1 MRKTGVNHVGIRFRG
16 ELCQIRVWAPMAKNV
31 SCRLAENSVEIP
43 LKLEQYGY
51 WYAES
56 NLIAAGDLYKIS
68 VDGKEFPDPASRSQ
82 PEGVHGPSQVVDLEF
97 PWTDQ
102 NYQPPAQ
109 SDFIIYELHVGAF
122 TSSHDFDGVIEKIPY
137 LKDLGITAIEIMPVA
152 QFPGERNWGYDGVFP
167 FAVQDSYGGATGL
180 QRLVNACHEVNMAVI
195 LDVVYNHIGPEG
207 NYLPNFGPYFTDK
220 YNTPWGE
227 ALNYDDRFCHGQ
239 RDLVLSN
246 VRMWLEDFH
255 IDALRM
261 DAVHAIKDFSAV
273 HILQEI
279 RKETDEIIAKS
290 GKKHFLFVECDL
302 NDRRFLDP
310 LAKNGFGMDAQ
321 WLDEFHH
328 ALRVAVGEAKRG
340 YYEEFNGLDDLA
352 KAYEK
357 AYVFDG
363 NYSFHRE
370 KFFGTDTSGISGDRF
385 IIFCQNHDQ
394 VGNRLLGDRAASL
407 YPQERT
413 RLMAFAVFMSPYLP
427 LLFMGEE
434 WGTERA
440 FPYFVS
446 HGDPELVELVR
457 AGRKEEFKDFLTDS
471 QIPDPQEEAV
481 FTKAVLDWD
490 ELNLESCQQHLSYYK
505 SLIAFRKTNPL
516 LKDLQRNEMTVES
529 FREKKVLLIR
539 VKKDDS
545 CMCIIMN
552 FSDHTQQI
560 KLPKDLQW
568 KLLFDTYEMTNRIAM
583 DTVASDSANVSLL
596 PWSGNVYTSAS
607 K

>member
-1 MRKTGVNHVGIRFRG
+1 MRKTGVNHIGIRFRG
-16 ELCQIRVWAPMAKNV
+16 DLCQIRVWAPMAKNV
-31 SCRLAENSVEIP
+31 SCRLAENGEEITLHP
-43 LKLEQYGY
+43 EQYGY
-51 WYAES
+51 WYVES
-56 NLIAAGDLYKIS
+56 NLIAAGDFYKIS
-68 VDGKEFPDPASRSQ
+68 VDGKEFPDPASRAQ
-82 PEGVHGPSQVVDLEF
+82 PKGVHGPSQAVDLEF

-102 NYQPPAQ
+102 NYQPAAQ
-109 SDFIIYELHVGAF
+109 SDFIIYELHVGTF
-122 TSSHDFDGVIEKIPY
+122 TSSHSFDGVIRKIPY
-137 LKDLGITAIEIMPVA
+137 LKNLGITAIEIMPVA

-167 FAVQDSYGGATGL
+167 FAVQDSYGGAAEL
-180 QRLVNACHEVNMAVI
+180 QRLVDACHEVNIAVI

-220 YNTPWGE
+220 YHTPWGE

-239 RDLVLSN
+239 RDFVLNN

-261 DAVHAIKDFSAV
+261 DAVHAIKDFSAH

-279 RKETDEIIAKS
+279 RKETDDIIATS
-290 GKKHFLFVECDL
+290 GKDRYLFVECDL

-370 KFFGTDTSGISGDRF
+370 KFFGTDANGISGDRF
-385 IIFCQNHDQ
+385 IVFCQNHDQ
-394 VGNRLLGDRAASL
+394 VGNRMLGDRAASL

-434 WGTERA
+434 WGTESA

-457 AGRKEEFKDFLTDS
+457 AGRKQEFRDFLTDS
-471 QIPDPQEEAV
+471 QIPDPQDEAI
-481 FTKAVLDWD
+481 FRKAVLDWD
-490 ELNLESCQQHLSYYK
+490 ELNLESYQQHLLYYK

-516 LKDLQRNEMTVES
+516 MKNLQRDELTVES
-529 FREKKVLLIR
+529 LHDKNILLLH

-560 KLPKDLQW
+560 KLSTDLQW
-568 KLLFDTYEMTNRIAM
+568 KLLFDTYKMTKGISM
-583 DTVASDSANVSLL
+583 DTVVSDSANVSLL
-596 PWSGNVYTSAS
+596 PWSGNVYTSVC

>member
-97 PWTDQ
+97 SWTDQ

-471 QIPDPQEEAV
+471 QIPDPQEEAI

-516 LKDLQRNEMTVES
+516 LKNLQRNEMTVES

>member
-16 ELCQIRVWAPMAKNV
+16 DLSQIRVWAPMAKKV
-31 SCRLAENSVEIP
+31 SCRLDKNGVEIP
-43 LKLEQYGY
+43 LNPEQYGY

-56 NLIAAGDLYKIS
+56 NLITAGDLYKIS

-102 NYQPPAQ
+102 NYQPIAQ
-109 SDFIIYELHVGAF
+109 SDFIIYELHVGTF
-122 TSSHDFDGVIEKIPY
+122 TSSQDFDGVIEKIPY

-167 FAVQDSYGGATGL
+167 FAVQQSYGGATEF
-180 QRLVNACHEVNMAVI
+180 QRFINACHEVNIAVI

-220 YNTPWGE
+220 YHTPWGE

-239 RDLVLSN
+239 RDFVLNN

-279 RKETDEIIAKS
+279 RKETDEIIVRS
-290 GKKHFLFVECDL
+290 GKQRFLSIECDL

-328 ALRVAVGEAKRG
+328 ALRVTVGEAKRG

-370 KFFGTDTSGISGDRF
+370 KFFGTDTNGISGNRF
-385 IIFCQNHDQ
+385 IVFCQNHDQ
-394 VGNRLLGDRAASL
+394 VGNRMLGDRAASL
-407 YPQERT
+407 YSKERT

-434 WGTERA
+434 WGTERD

-457 AGRKEEFKDFLTDS
+457 AGRKQEFEDFHTDS
-471 QIPDPQEEAV
+471 QIPDPQDEAI
-481 FTKAVLDWD
+481 FRKAILDWD
-490 ELNLESCQQHLSYYK
+490 ELNLESYQQHLLYYK

-516 LKDLQRNEMTVES
+516 MKNLQRDELTVES
-529 FREKKVLLIR
+529 LHDKNILLLH

-552 FSDHTQQI
+552 FSNNTQQI
-560 KLPKDLQW
+560 NLPTDQRW
-568 KLLFDTYEMTNRIAM
+568 KLIFDTNEMNTGNLIAT
-583 DTVASDSANVSLL
+583 DTFPAAEVVSL